1 MQTTMHHNY
10 ILPFVLSCL
19 IGHEVSGQR
28 ILPRYA
34 GTTNGSYIAAVAE
47 YGDKVFLGGRFLH
60 IDGNQRTNLQGWN
73 DQGVENA
80 PGAFG
85 NGSYWVWD
93 MEVWAGRLVVAGRE
107 PNWGHIAGWDGASW
121 HAMGDGFNDQV
132 RSLVAFEG
140 RLIAAGSE
148 GLIKAWDGMTWS
160 PLGDAVNGVVHSM
173 EVHEGTLYIG
183 GDFSSTAGGEPL
195 PGGLAAWD
203 GSGWTMVAGGLVGSV
218 RVLKSDPLGLLVGGR
233 ITSTVDGAMTFPNWT
248 IFSGGVFQSHP
259 EVAGWARVV
268 GFYRMPD
275 GRLFI
280 AGNKN
285 PVDDAEFSLLWDGAT
300 TTYVSRFGVRTG
312 RLENGGV
319 VLYGAG
325 GMDLHRFVS
334 LCGYW
339 DEGHPHQDVAMNDI
353 RVLTGPSS
361 SAFRMPVTAFAGSP
375 LASGF
380 EVPSGS
386 GHTTVYS
393 SGPMLMGESDGGL
406 AGFLPMFNQT
416 IQGQVVDRPWA
427 GPLATVMDDAYY
439 ARYHQ
444 VWAVTREEVESHAV
458 EWGANGYVMSDAIA
472 RWPGNGDVGNGEPA
486 VLAPFMD
493 RSGDGVYDPSDGDYP
508 KILGDRCIY
517 TIAHTVPEANAF
529 YPVLPLDH
537 HALIYCFDAEGDP
550 ALANTVFVRHAFIN
564 RGESTIH
571 DLRFGQLADF
581 DIGAAQDDRAGCD
594 TTRHL
599 LFGYNGD
606 TTDAGASEV
615 PGYESHPPAQGLLFL
630 NLPMRSHRAESYSH
644 PPLGIRDMLY
654 ATVAG
659 EPLSSIG
666 WPDDF
671 QYPGGAFSPEA
682 LEEAPIDHRAVGATG
697 PFQLA
702 PGDSLCVDLAFIHA
716 RSMEDGLYASVDVLR
731 SRADSIQAFY
741 DAQAMRCMG
750 ISTQVQEARYAST
763 MRASLFPN
771 PAGSMTV
778 VQAAG
783 PIGSVRIMD
792 GLGRIVSS
800 IQRPGSDR
808 LELDVSHFSAGVYLV
823 QIEVEGAQHM
833 LRLVVT
839 RP

>member
-85 NGSYWVWD
+85 NGTYWVWD

-107 PNWGHIAGWDGASW
+107 PSWGHIAGWDGASW
-121 HAMGDGFNDQV
+121 HAMGGGFNDEV

-160 PLGDAVNGVVHSM
+160 TLGDAVNGVVHSM

-183 GDFSSTAGGEPL
+183 GDFSSTAGGVPL

-233 ITSTVDGAMTFPNWT
+233 ITSTVDGAMTFPNWA

-339 DEGHPHQDVAMNDI
+339 DEGHPHQEVVMNNI
-353 RVLTGPSS
+353 RVVTGPRSNAFYMPMTSTWAQTLEGGFIVPADSGRNTVFSS
-361 SAFRMPVTAFAGSP
+361 FPV
-375 LASGF
+375 L
-380 EVPSGS
+380 
-386 GHTTVYS
+386 
-393 SGPMLMGESDGGL
+393 LGELGGQT
-406 AGFLPMFNQT
+406 AGFLSMFSQSLS
-416 IQGQVVDRPWA
+416 QGPIRQPWA
-427 GPLATVMDDAYY
+427 GPMGTTMDDAYY

-444 VWAVTREEVESHAV
+444 VWAVTKEEIEQHAAQ
-458 EWGANGYVMSDAIA
+458 WWTNGYQMPSSI
-472 RWPGNGDVGNGEPA
+472 REWPGNGVVENGEPA
-486 VLAPFMD
+486 RLATFSD
-493 RSGDGVYDPSDGDYP
+493 RNEDGIYDPLDGDHP
-508 KILGDRCIY
+508 AIRGDRCIY
-517 TIAHTVPEANAF
+517 TVAHADPGANLLH
-529 YPVLPLDH
+529 PILPIDH
-537 HALIYCFDAEGDP
+537 HCFMYSFDAGGDA
-550 ALANTVFVRHAFIN
+550 ALANTLFMHHVFVN
-564 RGESTIH
+564 RGQDTIH
-571 DLRFGQLADF
+571 NVRYGQGSVF
-581 DIGAAQDDRAGCD
+581 EIGKYYNDQAGCD
-594 TTRHL
+594 SSRNL
-599 LFGYNGD
+599 MFAYDVDGMDLIYPNN
-606 TTDAGASEV
+606 
-615 PGYESHPPAQGLLFL
+615 PPAQGVLFL
-630 NLPMRSHRAESYSH
+630 DPPMGTHRAEFGNH
-644 PPLGIRDMLY
+644 PPLGILDWIN
-654 ATVAG
+654 ATVGG
-659 EPLSSIG
+659 EPLSSVG
-666 WPDDF
+666 WPDNY
-671 QYPGGAFSPEA
+671 QYPGGAFTAEA
-682 LEEAPIDHRAVGATG
+682 LGVPPLGHYAVGAAG
-697 PFQLA
+697 PFTLA

-716 RSMEDGLYASVDVLR
+716 RSMEGGQYASVDMLR

-750 ISTQVQEARYAST
+750 ISTQVQEARDAST

-771 PAGSMTV
+771 PARNMTV
-778 VQAAG
+778 VQATG
-783 PIGSVRIMD
+783 PIASIRILD
-792 GLGRIVSS
+792 GLGRLLSV
-800 IQRPGSDR
+800 QGPGADR
-808 LELDVSHFSAGVYLV
+808 LELDVSHFSVGVYLV
-823 QIEVEGAQHM
+823 QVEVEGAQHM